1 MAKRAIGLAIFALSF
16 MAGQDMVQVKLK
28 NGSSVKGEFI
38 GTYMDHVHLLVGESI
53 VYYKCEDINYITKS
67 HILAFDYD
75 CSKNT
80 VTPEILFPP
89 KINPMTGEWE
99 TTVPDLFNPEKRK
112 VEKKQEKEKVVK
124 KTTSNQNDLV
134 VKQMESL
141 KNSFKGAQQKIENSV
156 DAIKHNTKPFPE
168 PEAKPQPSLEERN
181 RVSVET
187 SLDGST
193 SPLTED
199 QIRRLIKK
207 EVRKEIRKAL
217 PYEIRKHKEERQ
229 SKFFQN
235 VLLGCAAWFFF
246 MMILG

>member
-1 MAKRAIGLAIFALSF
+1 

-80 VTPEILFPP
+80 VTREILFPP

-112 VEKKQEKEKVVK
+112 VAK

-134 VKQMESL
+134 VKQMESF
-141 KNSFKGAQQKIENSV
+141 KNSFKEAQQKIENSV
-156 DAIKHNTKPFPE
+156 DAIKHNKKPFLE

-199 QIRRLIKK
+199 EIRRLIKK

-229 SKFFQN
+229 SKLFQN
-235 VLLGCAAWFFF
+235 VLLGCGAWFFF
-246 MMILG
+246 MMMLG

>member
-1 MAKRAIGLAIFALSF
+1 MAKRAIGLAFFAFSF
-16 MAGQDMVQVKLK
+16 MVSQDIVQVKLK

-67 HILAFDYD
+67 HILAFDYN

-99 TTVPDLFNPEKRK
+99 TTVPDLFNSEKGK
-112 VEKKQEKEKVVK
+112 VAK

-134 VKQMESL
+134 VKPMESL
-141 KNSFKGAQQKIENSV
+141 KNSFKEAQQKIENSV
-156 DAIKHNTKPFPE
+156 DAIKHNTKPFLE
-168 PEAKPQPSLEERN
+168 PEAKPQPGLEERN

-199 QIRRLIKK
+199 EIRKLIKK
-207 EVRKEIRKAL
+207 EVRKEIRKVL

-229 SKFFQN
+229 SKLFQN
-235 VLLGCAAWFFF
+235 VLLGCGAWFFF
-246 MMILG
+246 MMMLG

>member
-1 MAKRAIGLAIFALSF
+1 MAKRAIVLAFFALSF

-67 HILAFDYD
+67 HILAFDYN

-80 VTPEILFPP
+80 VTPEILFTP

-99 TTVPDLFNPEKRK
+99 TTVPDLFNSEKGK
-112 VEKKQEKEKVVK
+112 DAKKQEKEKVVK

-134 VKQMESL
+134 LKPMESL

-156 DAIKHNTKPFPE
+156 GAIKHNTKPFLE
-168 PEAKPQPSLEERN
+168 PEVKPQPSLEERN
-181 RVSVET
+181 RISVET
-187 SLDGST
+187 SIGGSPP
-193 SPLTED
+193 PLTED
-199 QIRRLIKK
+199 DIRRLIKK

-217 PYEIRKHKEERQ
+217 PYEIRKHNEERA
-229 SKFFQN
+229 SKRFQN
-235 VLLGCAAWFFF
+235 ILLGCAAWFFF
-246 MMILG
+246 MMMLG